1 MQNKIIAIAAA
12 ATLGFL
18 STSALAAPVTA
29 QNTTNNSYAYAG
41 IQSGLNLLH
50 MNDSAHT
57 TADNKAANKNTKA
70 GFAVGGVMGY
80 SFNPYLRSDLSVDY
94 LRNAKKQTDAEKKVD
109 DGASAHGN
117 QLFVLA
123 NVYGSYPVTAKFSP
137 FAGVGVG
144 YAHTATVTKVD
155 KTAKASDQKDSTTY
169 SANGLGLQATAGINY
184 AVTSSLDLSASYR
197 MLMAH
202 TGEQTAK
209 DTDSKDKNH
218 VTSYNNVIGMSLSYR
233 LPM

>member
-41 IQSGLNLLH
+41 VQSGLNLLH
-50 MNDSAHT
+50 VNYSALN
-57 TADNKAANKNTKA
+57 TAGNKEHNKNTKA

-80 SFNPYLRSDLSVDY
+80 SFNPYLRSDVSVDY
-94 LRNAKKQTDAEKKVD
+94 LRNAQKQTDTMKK
-109 DGASAHGN
+109 DGSSIHKN

-123 NVYGSYPVTAKFSP
+123 NIYGSYPVSAKFSP
-137 FAGVGVG
+137 FAGIGIG
-144 YAHTATVTKVD
+144 YAHTADVVKVG
-155 KTAKASDQKDSTTY
+155 KTAGQVDSTV

-184 AVTSSLDLSASYR
+184 AITSSLDLGASYR
-197 MLMAH
+197 MLIAH
-202 TGEQTAK
+202 TGEPKLKGAAK